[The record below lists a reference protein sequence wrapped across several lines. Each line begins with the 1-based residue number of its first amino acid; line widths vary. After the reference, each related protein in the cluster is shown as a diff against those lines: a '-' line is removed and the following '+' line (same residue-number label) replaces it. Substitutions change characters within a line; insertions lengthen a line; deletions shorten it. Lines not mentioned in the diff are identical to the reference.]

1 MKNKWQQTYKGKIF
15 PTSQKEQSQKGDLK
29 EKIADIKEKLKQIN
43 CFSDVSLR
51 TITNPYDGWASLLAN
66 YFKSKFKITQLRKLF
81 NEIKNTT
88 KQAETDL
95 EKAKQNLWRIYPIIA
110 YAEAR
115 KLIPPD
121 FAQILNEIIRKVDEC
136 EDPAKQRESFK
147 RLEDFATA
155 LYAYFKKYD
164 KGG

>member
-1 MKNKWQQTYKGKIF
+1 MKNNWKAFKGKNFSTSQGKQEKKDNLKGKIENIR
-15 PTSQKEQSQKGDLK
+15 KELS
-29 EKIADIKEKLKQIN
+29 QIN
-43 CFSDVSLR
+43 CFSEISLR
-51 TITNPYDGWASLLAN
+51 KITNPYDGWANSLAS
-66 YFKSKFKITQLRKLF
+66 YFKSRFKITQLRKLF
-81 NEIKNTT
+81 NEIKKTT

-95 EKAKQNLWRIYPIIA
+95 ERAKQNLWRIYPIIA

-115 KLIPPD
+115 KLIPSD

-136 EDPAKQRESFK
+136 EDSAKQRESFK